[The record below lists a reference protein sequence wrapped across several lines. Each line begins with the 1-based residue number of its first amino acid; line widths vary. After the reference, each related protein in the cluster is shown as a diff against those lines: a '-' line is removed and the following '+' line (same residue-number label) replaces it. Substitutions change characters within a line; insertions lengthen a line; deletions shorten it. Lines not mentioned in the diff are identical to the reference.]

1 MNKRIEKEIN
11 KIYISVF
18 NKVFNQAK
26 RENSILDKKQISNI
40 ILRLK
45 ESNKYKLFCKKFSQ
59 ELAKK
64 GLAEQRGIWK
74 QYYKAAKEKHIV
86 ALPSTY
92 TEFELNQFKKA
103 VKNNFKMIK
112 SIPDE
117 VMEVYKF
124 KYVNTLVK
132 QVAEGSI
139 GRKTFEK
146 ELKESGSTRAKLI
159 ARTETAKLQTVIAQA
174 RSTDLGSVCYEW
186 LSSNDK
192 RTRPSHKRMNGVIV
206 FWRKQ
211 EEKPILDNM
220 QGNAGEFPNCR
231 CAPQPIFDK
240 DDLTKSNY
248 EVYDYRTHTIVQ
260 MNKERL
266 IQCIENGQII

>member
-26 RENSILDKKQISNI
+26 KENSILDKKQVSKI

-45 ESNKYKLFCKKFSQ
+45 ESKQYKEFCKKFSI
-59 ELAKK
+59 ELAKR
-64 GLAEQRGIWK
+64 GLANQRGIWK
-74 QYYKAAKEKHIV
+74 QFYKAAKEKGII

-92 TEFELNQFKKA
+92 KDYELKQFKTA
-103 VKNNFKMIK
+103 IRNNLKMIK

-124 KYVNTLVK
+124 KYVNTLVE

-146 ELKESGSTRAKLI
+146 ELKESGATRARLI

-174 RSTDLGSVCYEW
+174 RSTDLGSVCYKW
-186 LSSNDK
+186 LASNDK
-192 RTRPSHKRMNGVIV
+192 RTRPSHKAMNGVIV

-211 EEKPILDNM
+211 DEKPELDNM

-231 CAPQPIFDK
+231 CAPQPIFDE
-240 DDLTKSNY
+240 DDLTQTMYK
-248 EVYDYRTHTIVQ
+248 VYDYRTKTIID

-266 IQCIENGQII
+266 IQCIRNKQII